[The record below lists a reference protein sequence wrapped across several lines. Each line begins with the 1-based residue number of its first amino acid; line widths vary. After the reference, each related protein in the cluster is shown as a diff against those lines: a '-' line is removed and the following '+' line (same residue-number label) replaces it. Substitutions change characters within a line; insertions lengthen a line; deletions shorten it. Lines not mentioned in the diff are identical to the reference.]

1 MSCVMVSLVVIKKM
15 ISIDNNTF
23 VSGGAGVLSD
33 SAAGNAGAA
42 NIALVLFTGIDHLA
56 RVSIASWSKQITW

>member
-23 VSGGAGVLSD
+23 VSAGVPSD

-42 NIALVLFTGIDHLA
+42 NIALVHFTGIDHLA
-56 RVSIASWSKQITW
+56 RVSVASWSIQISW